1 VDEQRRP
8 IPASREAAQPVH
20 FVKELSMSIYI
31 SLRHPQDRRG
41 PVRKP
46 LPMVEEVTPVGPTGP
61 THSALES
68 VARDAG
74 LRMPDTIATPEMAE
88 QTGMDIRVLRWLP
101 LYVAALGI
109 VTVAGLAV
117 IATVL

>member
-1 VDEQRRP
+1 
-8 IPASREAAQPVH
+8 
-20 FVKELSMSIYI
+20 MSIHT
-31 SLRHPQDRRG
+31 SLRHQQDRRG
-41 PVRKP
+41 PVRKGP
-46 LPMVEEVTPVGPTGP
+46 ALPMVEEIDPGRPA
-61 THSALES
+61 HSSLETI
-68 VARDAG
+68 ARDAG

-101 LYVAALGI
+101 LYVAALGV

>member
-1 VDEQRRP
+1 
-8 IPASREAAQPVH
+8 
-20 FVKELSMSIYI
+20 MSIHT

-46 LPMVEEVTPVGPTGP
+46 LPMVEEVTPVGPTR
-61 THSALES
+61 SALES

-101 LYVAALGI
+101 LYVAALGV
-109 VTVAGLAV
+109 VTVAGLVV